1 MESPVIIP
9 SPTSQAEEP
18 VFAKAQKWGG
28 GVTRG
33 AREGGEPGAIAVE
46 AKQRALNA
54 RQQLKVITG
63 GLGVIDGS

>member
-9 SPTSQAEEP
+9 TPTSQAEDP

-33 AREGGEPGAIAVE
+33 AREGGAPGAISSGSQSE
-46 AKQRALNA
+46 
-54 RQQLKVITG
+54 
-63 GLGVIDGS
+63 GLERPAAA